1 MMHQSLL
8 RYRGARYFWWALVVT
23 LLALL
28 LYATPVGWRPRGGG
42 TWQGYTL
49 GTVGAVLILWLTLLG
64 IRKRR
69 YASNLGSVQGWTSAH
84 VMLGLALAVVV
95 TLHTGFQ
102 FGWNVHTLAYVFM
115 MLVIASGVLGLVLYM
130 SVPRQQSENA
140 AGQSRQEMFGELLAI
155 DGAARDAARRC
166 DPSVGLAVTSSIE
179 RTAIGGGAYS
189 QLFGTDRSLF
199 QPSGPAAAELAGNR
213 DNQPVIEFVA
223 ARVPRAAKRVEAE
236 SLQELVALL
245 CRRQALLRR
254 IRRDIR
260 LQAWLRIWLYLHIPM
275 TVALLAALSVHVL
288 ATFMYW

>member
-8 RYRGARYFWWALVVT
+8 RFRGARYFWWALALT
-23 LLALL
+23 SLALI

-49 GTVGAVLILWLTLLG
+49 GTVGAALIIWLTLLG

-69 YASNLGSVQGWTSAH
+69 YASTLGSVQGWTSAH

-130 SVPRQQSENA
+130 STPRQLSENA
-140 AGQSRQEMFGELLAI
+140 AGQSRQQMFGELLTI
-155 DGAARDAARRC
+155 DGTARDVARKC
-166 DPSVGLAVTSSIE
+166 DPSVALAVTSSIE

-199 QPSGPAAAELAGNR
+199 QPSGAAAAELAGNR
-213 DNQPVIEFVA
+213 DNQAVIDFVA

-260 LQAWLRIWLYLHIPM
+260 LQAWLTVWLYLHIPM
-275 TVALLAALSVHVL
+275 TVALLTALTVHVL